1 MWSTYGA
8 LYTDAMKVYLDS
20 CTIQRPL
27 DAFTV
32 LRNKLEAEATLGI
45 IQFCDDGTLEL
56 VSSEALVYEARRNS
70 QSVREEHALSILEKA
85 TQTAVIDSGVEKR
98 AATFESRGVKPMDA
112 VHVAL
117 AEAADVD
124 YFCSCDDRLL
134 RKLKQMRDVPFRPV
148 TPLELIEELEK

>member
-1 MWSTYGA
+1 
-8 LYTDAMKVYLDS
+8 MKVYLDS

-56 VSSEALVYEARRNS
+56 VSSEALVYEAKRNT

-85 TQTAVIDSGVEKR
+85 SHIAILNSGVEKR
-98 AATFESRGVKPMDA
+98 AAIFESRGVKSMDA
-112 VHVAL
+112 IHVAL

-124 YFCSCDDRLL
+124 YCCSCDDRLL
-134 RKLKQMRDVPFRPV
+134 RKLKRMRDIPFRPV
-148 TPLELIEELEK
+148 SPLELIEELER